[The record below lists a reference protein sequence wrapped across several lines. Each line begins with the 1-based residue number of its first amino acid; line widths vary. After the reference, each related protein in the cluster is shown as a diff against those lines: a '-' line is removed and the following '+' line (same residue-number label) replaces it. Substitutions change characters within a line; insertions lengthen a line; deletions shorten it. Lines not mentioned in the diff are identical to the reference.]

1 MQHPGRNGFAKLR
14 TGAASAQQSGVD
26 LSAWSEA
33 LCEIPTGPVSEADF
47 RAWVEG
53 PLRRFFPFERFC
65 GAYGSLSGNRVHMHA
80 LITSG
85 HSAAFVASRLPVCDV
100 NLRHCFAWFVSTRRA
115 VLMDET
121 GAIDSAGNRLAPSER
136 ERDDLE
142 RYALGSLAAHGVIDP
157 FAKTGTYHGFAGVP
171 TADPQQ
177 LLASLE
183 LISPVLH
190 TLYLQTKPYPIS
202 AVDVA
207 SLTDRQRDL
216 VELAALGLS
225 DKQIGLR
232 LGISDH
238 TVGNHFRAI
247 YTRLGVSKRSQ
258 LVAVVKARSVV

>member
-1 MQHPGRNGFAKLR
+1 MQHPARNGFSMLR
-14 TGAASAQQSGVD
+14 TGTASAQRFGVD
-26 LSAWSEA
+26 LCAWSEA

-65 GAYGSLSGNRVHMHA
+65 GAYGSLSGNRVQMHA

-85 HSAAFVASRLPVCDV
+85 HSEGFVASRLAVCDV

-121 GAIDSAGNRLAPSER
+121 GAIDSAGQRFAPSER

-157 FAKTGTYHGFAGVP
+157 FAKTGTYHRFAGVP
-171 TADPQQ
+171 TEDPGQ

-190 TLYLQTKPYPIS
+190 TLYLQTKPFPIS

-258 LVAVVKARSVV
+258 LVAVVNARSVG